1 MVIDLLDKLHES
13 GDLKALF
20 KAGVISPSVIQWRKI
35 YHTYKGQIENGRTKT
50 QAVNE
55 TSDVHDCS
63 VDQVYRVIRRM
74 ICTN

>member
-35 YHTYKGQIENGRTKT
+35 YHTYKGQIESGRTN
-50 QAVNE
+50 ARAIDE
-55 TSDVHDCS
+55 ASEVHNCS
-63 VDQVYRVIRRM
+63 IDQVYKVVKRM
-74 ICTN
+74 TVD